1 MAYVR
6 RLHFLLILEK
16 ALTFISDEL
25 DVFRMVSRYD
35 NRRSY
40 TTPYNSIM
48 QFEYSM
54 GREIGRAEFTERCNW
69 MDKGERKPACSG
81 GTAVRPKRQTRH
93 IVTPLCMHTA
103 GGKLCCQR
111 P

>member
-1 MAYVR
+1 M
-6 RLHFLLILEK
+6 LILEK
-16 ALTFISDEL
+16 ALPFISDEL

-35 NRRSY
+35 NRRACI
-40 TTPYNSIM
+40 TLYNSKIR
-48 QFEYSM
+48 FEYSM